1 MRHCVRFFEI
11 FDGSRSSLNQNK
23 SNFQR
28 QVRTQANPSHHVK
41 MKIFL
46 ALFGAGLSQKISWGG
61 KCPDTP
67 LIADFDVEKVEK
79 INSYSQFKIFYYI
92 FF

>member
-1 MRHCVRFFEI
+1 
-11 FDGSRSSLNQNK
+11 
-23 SNFQR
+23 
-28 QVRTQANPSHHVK
+28 

-67 LIADFDVEKVEK
+67 LIADFDVEKVLK
-79 INSYSQFKIFYYI
+79 IKFINKKNLII
-92 FF
+92 IIK